1 MEDFFD
7 ALFSIIWILV
17 ICTVIAKAKKK
28 GKGESTRSAVK
39 SSFGEMEKQIEKA
52 SARHAEGKGMVEI
65 VEDYDPEQEAIARKK
80 SKPGAARPAKSFLR
94 DTSALS
100 ETMVEDRQH
109 DWLARQIREERKRVV
124 WNNFVDL
131 GAAHDEACAAEINR
145 MDHKKHHQS
154 YVVDD
159 GVSE

>member
-1 MEDFFD
+1 MDEFFD
-7 ALFSIIWILV
+7 ALFSIIWIMV
-17 ICTVIAKAKKK
+17 ICIFVAKAKGK
-28 GKGESTRSAVK
+28 GKGQSTRSSVK
-39 SSFGEMEKQIEKA
+39 NSFKAMEKQIEKA

-65 VEDYDPEQEAIARKK
+65 VEDYDPEQGATVRKK
-80 SKPGAARPAKSFLR
+80 SKPGAARPAKTLLR